1 MAPASV
7 WQVVRAHPSAVQP
20 AADNLPRLDQARDLR
35 MRALSTGPDARL
47 ELRLDA
53 QPKSVAVVRR
63 ELGAFVDEH
72 FSDASP
78 DIALAVSEAVSN
90 VVLHAYRDE
99 GPGTVR
105 VVACV
110 RPTELV
116 VVVRDYGVGM
126 RPHPESPG
134 AGLGLSII
142 GAATSAMNVE
152 RPDDGGTRIRL
163 RFRRLAR
170 VAA

>member
-1 MAPASV
+1 
-7 WQVVRAHPSAVQP
+7 
-20 AADNLPRLDQARDLR
+20 

-63 ELGAFVDEH
+63 ELAAFVAEH
-72 FSDASP
+72 FSGASP

-90 VVLHAYRDE
+90 VVMHAYRGDD

-105 VVACV
+105 VVVCV
-110 RPTELV
+110 RPTELI
-116 VVVRDYGVGM
+116 VVVRDYGCGM

-152 RPDDGGTRIRL
+152 RPEDGGTRIRL
-163 RFRRLAR
+163 RFRRHTR
-170 VAA
+170 AAA

>member
-1 MAPASV
+1 
-7 WQVVRAHPSAVQP
+7 
-20 AADNLPRLDQARDLR
+20 

-63 ELGAFVDEH
+63 ELGTFVAEH
-72 FSDASP
+72 FPGASP
-78 DIALAVSEAVSN
+78 DVALAVSEAVSN
-90 VVLHAYRDE
+90 VVMHAYRGD
-99 GPGTVR
+99 GVSGQVR

-152 RPDDGGTRIRL
+152 RPEDGGTRIRL
-163 RFRRLAR
+163 RFRRFDR
-170 VAA
+170 AAA